1 MTGRMIAHDD
11 VRRIAL
17 EFPGAGERPSYGGR
31 PSWRTPKQMFLW
43 IREQPEALV
52 VWVESEED
60 KLAMISAEPDK
71 FFTTDH
77 YDGHPTVLIRLEGI
91 DVDEATELITETWR
105 LRAPK
110 KIVAAWDEAHD

>member
-1 MTGRMIAHDD
+1 MITHDD

-17 EFPGAGERPSYGGR
+17 EFPDVEERASYGGR
-31 PSWRTPKQMFLW
+31 PSWRTPKQMFAW

-60 KLAMISAEPDK
+60 KLAIVAAEPDK

-77 YDGHPTVLIRLEGI
+77 YR
-91 DVDEATELITETWR
+91 EASDR
-105 LRAPK
+105 ARAPRGRRDRRGDRTDHRV
-110 KIVAAWDEAHD
+110 VAAAGAQAAVTAWDESHT